1 MEYIPNILDKI
12 SLSGESVSD
21 LVLFIVAAFTAIS
34 SLVMFFHWR
43 RYGMGGAALA
53 LMEIV
58 YIVVA
63 VVLIV
68 VAFLNL
74 N

>member
-1 MEYIPNILDKI
+1 MDYIPNILGKV
-12 SLSGESVSD
+12 SLSGKSVSD
-21 LVLFIVAAFTAIS
+21 LILFLVAAFTAIA

-43 RYGMGGAALA
+43 RYGMGGATLA

-58 YIVVA
+58 YVVVA

-68 VAFLNL
+68 VAFLSL

>member
-1 MEYIPNILDKI
+1 MEYIPNILGKV
-12 SLSGESVSD
+12 SLSGKSVSD
-21 LVLFIVAAFTAIS
+21 LILFLVAAFTAIA

-43 RYGMGGAALA
+43 RYGMGGATLA

-58 YIVVA
+58 YVVVA
-63 VVLIV
+63 VMLIV
-68 VAFLNL
+68 VAFLSL